1 MFRELNMADVPTLAA
16 LDASLPEGELQR
28 SEDEFRTFLDQPTA
42 LGYGVEE
49 NGRVLAYVLFLY
61 AADSADLCHI
71 VTRSWARGKGYGR
84 QLLQAAL
91 QALATRGI
99 REVFLEVQVGNIA
112 AESLYS
118 SLGAVQ
124 VGTRPGYYVLA
135 DGTKADARVM
145 LLAPQQA

>member
-1 MFRELNMADVPTLAA
+1 MFREINMADVPALAA
-16 LDASLPEGELQR
+16 LDDSLPEAELR
-28 SEDEFRTFLDQPTA
+28 RNEDEFRTFLSQPAA
-42 LGYGVEE
+42 LGYVVEE
-49 NGRVLAYVLFLY
+49 NGRILSYVLFIF
-61 AADSADLCHI
+61 AADSSDLCHI
-71 VTRSWARGKGYGR
+71 VTRSWARGKGYAK

-91 QALATRGI
+91 QALSARGV

-135 DGTKADARVM
+135 DGTQVDARVM
-145 LLAPQQA
+145 HLPTLQA